1 MVEETVNVNPD
12 GSTTFEGAEDG
23 AEGESA
29 GEGFDEEM
37 MEEVV
42 KGVDPAI
49 YLLVAVVVGA
59 ILYFLYVKKTR
70 SNEDDYF
77 STYEKVSMMF
87 TNIK

>member
-1 MVEETVNVNPD
+1 MAEETVNVNPD
-12 GSTTFEGAEDG
+12 GSTTFEGAGDG
-23 AEGESA
+23 AEEESA